1 MIAAMKTRTI
11 KLAIDSCLEDVF
23 LLGLATRAIC
33 SYAPLNQLTTYQIET
48 CVVEAINNCIKH
60 AYQNLPGNSVE
71 VVISLFIDRITFDV
85 CDHGKAME
93 TETFEKQKRK
103 ELDFDPNVLDE
114 LPEGG
119 MGLYIIRSVMDQVE
133 YSSADGRNVLTMTKS
148 FEKSE
153 RD

>member
-1 MIAAMKTRTI
+1 VSTATRTRSI

-48 CVVEAINNCIKH
+48 CVVEATNNCIKH

-71 VVISLFIDRITFDV
+71 VVISLFIDRITFEV
-85 CDHGKAME
+85 CDYGKAME
-93 TETFEKQKRK
+93 TEDFEKQKRK
-103 ELDFDPNVLDE
+103 ELDYDPNVLEE
-114 LPEGG
+114 LPDGG

-133 YSSADGRNVLTMTKS
+133 YSSAGGKNVLTMTKR
-148 FEKSE
+148 FENSE